1 VPRAADCVL
10 RNNAERIIKMTIR
23 FNCPSCN
30 ELIAFADKYSGKR
43 AHCATCG
50 QKFIIPSGDKG
61 KTKKIKPPKEI
72 AEPLPGFYRAV
83 FVDSWRLFTNEENIT
98 GLVFIAMAVC
108 LKFFTAGMNYTMTI
122 PGRAATFDFPL
133 PFGWILH
140 VSVWGFLFW
149 YYMEIIY
156 TTAYEQEKLPD
167 IIVGGF
173 YGLLWRIAKSVYTL
187 IIILLVVESPYFIAA
202 LISSWMGAELPVL
215 LYALMFA
222 GLFLFPIAIL
232 TAAVGKDLTLLRPD
246 YFLVTISRAFRPYL
260 VTAVLLG
267 AAAVLQMQASQYSGQ
282 SPAAATGGHL
292 LLNLTVQ
299 AIALFAMRS
308 IGLFFRHY
316 SCLLP
321 W

>member
-1 VPRAADCVL
+1 
-10 RNNAERIIKMTIR
+10 M
-23 FNCPSCN
+23 
-30 ELIAFADKYSGKR
+30 
-43 AHCATCG
+43 TCG
-50 QKFIIPSGDKG
+50 QQFVIPSGDEEKL
-61 KTKKIKPPKEI
+61 KKIKAPKEK
-72 AEPLPGFYRAV
+72 AEPLSGFYRAV
-83 FVDSWRLFTNEENIT
+83 FIDSWRLFTNPENVT

-122 PGRAATFDFPL
+122 PGQAYSVDLPIPIGHVLHIAA
-133 PFGWILH
+133 
-140 VSVWGFLFW
+140 WGFLFW

-156 TTAYEQEKLPD
+156 STAYEQEKLPD
-167 IIVGGF
+167 VIVGGF
-173 YGLLWRIAKSVYTL
+173 KGLLWRIAKSVYIF
-187 IIILLVVESPYFIAA
+187 IIMLFVVELPYLIAA
-202 LISSWMGAELPVL
+202 LISSWMDAEWPVL

-222 GLFLFPIAIL
+222 GLFLFPAAIL
-232 TAAVGKDLTLLRPD
+232 NAAVGKDLTMLRPD

-282 SPAAATGGHL
+282 SQAAATGHL
-292 LLNLTVQ
+292 LLNFTVQ
-299 AIALFAMRS
+299 VIALVAMRS